1 MYSKRLVVDWSQKYC
16 ATVDKTLN
24 TWYSQPILE
33 VDLGF
38 PSDFMQWT
46 KFLSKLERNR
56 WGLDLSPFYT
66 QAFWSSIARTHW
78 FWCFSVPEL
87 ASNGVYWSCNNLQ
100 IPLWPFSL
108 GSFCTF
114 LSAMNSTF
122 RNQCKPAPKI
132 GFGPTLTFRSH
143 LRIYNSSWMILSWC
157 PMILQSPSTGGMAE
171 LETGFQLCFL
181 KEWSLATLWIPP
193 KTDLEIGHSSHAP
206 R

>member
-1 MYSKRLVVDWSQKYC
+1 MISLHW
-16 ATVDKTLN
+16 
-24 TWYSQPILE
+24 
-33 VDLGF
+33 
-38 PSDFMQWT
+38 
-46 KFLSKLERNR
+46 
-56 WGLDLSPFYT
+56 T

-78 FWCFSVPEL
+78 VWCFSVPEL

-108 GSFCTF
+108 GSFCIF

-157 PMILQSPSTGGMAE
+157 PMILQSPSTGAMAD

-193 KTDLEIGHSSHAP
+193 KTDLEIGHCSHAP
-206 R
+206 RLSATFYDQ

>member
-1 MYSKRLVVDWSQKYC
+1 MKFE
-16 ATVDKTLN
+16 TLN
-24 TWYSQPILE
+24 KCAIIQKPFDYFLKNESLKVIWLPTSSGWVKMKVWK
-33 VDLGF
+33 VDFGGGWKWRGV
-38 PSDFMQWT
+38 M
-46 KFLSKLERNR
+46 
-56 WGLDLSPFYT
+56 T

-108 GSFCTF
+108 GSFCIF

-143 LRIYNSSWMILSWC
+143 LWIYNSSWMILSWC
-157 PMILQSPSTGGMAE
+157 PMILQSPSTGAMAD

-181 KEWSLATLWIPP
+181 KEWSLTTL
-193 KTDLEIGHSSHAP
+193 
-206 R
+206 